1 MAKLKRSE
9 YIFKIISNA
18 VLVIFFSIVQT
29 NLLVSLPWPWNFFNL
44 ILSIVIFVTVVLS
57 YHRGLWF
64 ALFSGLIIDLFS
76 FLPFGTMTLAMLL
89 TVIIINNLFN
99 NFFTNRS
106 LYSLIILGFLGNIVY
121 FAFLLFINLIFFV
134 FDITNNL
141 DIFFTA
147 ENLYGFFW
155 QMIFNVSLLTLLFI
169 IFNFIS
175 KKLKSVFY

>member
-1 MAKLKRSE
+1 MTKLKRSE
-9 YIFKIISNA
+9 YILKIISNA
-18 VLVIFFSIVQT
+18 VLVIFFSMVQT
-29 NLLVSLPWPWNFFNL
+29 NLLVSLRWPWNFFNL
-44 ILSIVIFVTVVLS
+44 ILSIVIFITVILN

-76 FLPFGTMTLAMLL
+76 FLPFGTMTAAMLL
-89 TVIIINNLFN
+89 TVIIINGLFK

-121 FAFLLFINLIFFV
+121 FVFFLFINLVFFV

-141 DIFFTA
+141 DIFFTPA
-147 ENLYGFFW
+147 NLYGFLW
-155 QMIFNVSLLTLLFI
+155 QTIFNVSLLAFLFFV
-169 IFNFIS
+169 FNFVS